1 MCTETAN
8 AQESIVAA
16 IKNLATTSLRGGLG
30 ERPPPNPNVASLTM
44 RYESRAQKDSFSLLP
59 CSSDSCSMH
68 KIGSC
73 RNQKIGDDKFERR
86 PWRAAPPNPDVT
98 SLTTRWESRTQ
109 KDSFFFLPYSLYIED
124 ALTFVFVGFRGIFSS
139 LCGCRAFT
147 SGHLPSRT
155 CAAGEKL
162 RLTSALCTEV

>member
-16 IKNLATTSLRGGLG
+16 IKNLATTSSRGGLG
-30 ERPPPNPNVASLTM
+30 ERPPPNPNVASLTS
-44 RYESRAQKDSFSLLP
+44 RYESRAQKDSFSPLP
-59 CSSDSCSMH
+59 CSSDSCSVH
-68 KIGSC
+68 RIGSC

-86 PWRAAPPNPDVT
+86 PWRAPPP
-98 SLTTRWESRTQ
+98 TRWESRTQ

-147 SGHLPSRT
+147 SGRLPSRT

-162 RLTSALCTEV
+162 RPTSALCTEV